1 MAGGV
6 FCGYNAVSA
15 TKEIAIVR
23 PKHVLFALTG
33 LALAGC
39 RAPEP
44 EPPAYRP
51 RDVVELERW
60 RVHADGSELGE
71 LVKFEIQDPAGP
83 VLFYRVLD
91 RGGRWVGHADANGR
105 FSRRVPFQEEEQDL
119 GVWSL
124 SRGCALLFER
134 EQPVTLT
141 VKATEADFDK
151 GR

>member
-15 TKEIAIVR
+15 TKEIAIVL
-23 PKHVLFALTG
+23 PKHVLFALMG
-33 LALAGC
+33 LGLAGC
-39 RAPEP
+39 ETPEP
-44 EPPAYRP
+44 EPPEYRP
-51 RDVVELERW
+51 RKVVELERW
-60 RVHADGSELGE
+60 QVRAGDSDLGE
-71 LVKFEIQDPAGP
+71 LVKFEIQDPEGP

-91 RGGRWVGHADANGR
+91 ERGRWVGHADANGR

-124 SRGCALLFER
+124 QRGCALLFES
-134 EQPVTLT
+134 EQPVTLA
-141 VKATEADFDK
+141 VKAAEADFEK